1 MFHSLTG
8 CDTTSYYN
16 YRGET
21 IPWNRVMKC
30 PSSLSLIEDL
40 GKDETPSDATL
51 DDSLEFVRR
60 YVYNAKPNEDLVATK
75 VPLYNAQAIKKT
87 SSLPPDRNSLRQDIL
102 RKHHQAYTWR
112 QCTDSIILR
121 LPYEKYAWQKVNRVI
136 IPLRYTCP

>member
-1 MFHSLTG
+1 
-8 CDTTSYYN
+8 
-16 YRGET
+16 
-21 IPWNRVMKC
+21 MKC

-60 YVYNAKPNEDLVATK
+60 YVYNGKPNEDLVATK

-112 QCTDSIILR
+112 RCTDSIILR
-121 LPYEKYAWQKVNRVI
+121 LPYNKYAWQKVNGVI